1 MEDIDQSSSKKEPS
15 VPHVPGPNAIDVTP
29 DKDGGVL
36 KDVKHEGVGDEL
48 PPLGSNVSVHY
59 VGTLLDGSKFDSSRD
74 RGEKFEFPLGKGN
87 VIKAW
92 DLGVATMKRNEV
104 AVLYCKSNYA
114 YGESGSPPKI
124 PPNATLVFEVEL
136 FDWKLE
142 DISKNKDGGILRR
155 TLKPGGGYS
164 SPNEE
169 ALVEIS
175 LIGRHGDKI
184 FDQREVSFNLGDGLE
199 HNIPDGVEQ
208 ALLKFK
214 KNERSILQLKPD
226 YGFGS
231 AGSQEL
237 TIPANASLEY
247 EVELKNFEKAKESWS
262 MDADEKLEQAKLCKE
277 KGTTHFKSGKYAL
290 AIKQYAKIV
299 SYLEFEKT
307 LKDEKLVERDAL
319 LLAAFLNQAMCCLK
333 LNEFNITKDHCQK
346 ALDMD
351 SNNEKGLFRMGQA
364 LLGMHE
370 PEEAKK
376 KFEAILQFDAKNK
389 AASNQVV
396 ICIARIRQQHQQD
409 KKLYSNIFNTMAEND
424 RLVSGKRNDWR
435 YGWWDEA
442 QKGVNLDVDLE
453 QVEREKQRVLDEA
466 REARRLEREDYL
478 KRNVPKMPQLP
489 PSLSEQLIKAE
500 KEEAEEITAKD
511 TEKSNFY

>member
-1 MEDIDQSSSKKEPS
+1 MI
-15 VPHVPGPNAIDVTP
+15 IDV
-29 DKDGGVL
+29 
-36 KDVKHEGVGDEL
+36 
-48 PPLGSNVSVHY
+48 
-59 VGTLLDGSKFDSSRD
+59 
-74 RGEKFEFPLGKGN
+74 
-87 VIKAW
+87 
-92 DLGVATMKRNEV
+92 
-104 AVLYCKSNYA
+104 
-114 YGESGSPPKI
+114 
-124 PPNATLVFEVEL
+124 
-136 FDWKLE
+136 
-142 DISKNKDGGILRR
+142 
-155 TLKPGGGYS
+155 
-164 SPNEE
+164 
-169 ALVEIS
+169 
-175 LIGRHGDKI
+175 
-184 FDQREVSFNLGDGLE
+184 
-199 HNIPDGVEQ
+199 
-208 ALLKFK
+208 
-214 KNERSILQLKPD
+214 LQ
-226 YGFGS
+226 
-231 AGSQEL
+231 
-237 TIPANASLEY
+237 
-247 EVELKNFEKAKESWS
+247 
-262 MDADEKLEQAKLCKE
+262 
-277 KGTTHFKSGKYAL
+277 
-290 AIKQYAKIV
+290 
-299 SYLEFEKT
+299 
-307 LKDEKLVERDAL
+307 
-319 LLAAFLNQAMCCLK
+319 
-333 LNEFNITKDHCQK
+333 
-346 ALDMD
+346 
-351 SNNEKGLFRMGQA
+351 QA